1 MYYELF
7 DLAEKSGKRIG
18 NLDIRLSFNRFLSY
32 LEQRI
37 AATGSVKKGFF
48 EYVLNKFLSNKHLK
62 DEIPVEEIKYFREE
76 LELMYNLLQPPLDDE
91 KTNLWGLCI
100 PIDPVIFFGTKA
112 FYDLV
117 KKSAAKADHCEE
129 GMIPTD
135 EMMQRRLQFIY
146 TIIFSKVYNQPF
158 SANLELTHSVD
169 FQEEGLAK
177 YFRINIDTRFVDV
190 QVKGTLPEFKMSVW
204 ANEIRNEDFDWKK
217 GLRELPLDLFSFRG
231 FGIIT
236 VEDVTEEQ
244 SVENIKSL
252 TLNRNGHTDSGYNDQ
267 VIASLKSL
275 LGSSK
280 IEFGLLPNLRVNDR
294 LVFSGEEGATTVMW
308 DVKNGKAQEQT
319 LLTFAESYLNHPK
332 TVIFG
337 ENEFSG
343 KYKFIEGYLQKAGI
357 QSYALLPVYHS
368 NKVAGALEVYSMEKD
383 QLTHSRLLK
392 LRPILPIIS
401 QLLQNTVDEF
411 NTSIDGVIMDK
422 FTALQPAVQW
432 KFKEVAWHYLRD
444 THHVSGKPVIE
455 KIRFTHVY
463 PLYGAIDIRNSTVE
477 RNKALVL
484 DLDYQLELI
493 LDLLTRA
500 KNKTGILLI
509 DEMIFKCKKWL
520 SAIDGHFNDYDAVLL
535 SEFLEQEAE
544 PLLKH
549 VAISHPDLKEAID
562 YYFSTIN
569 EADGAAFRN
578 RRALENSMKAI
589 NTVISQQLEDFN
601 TELQKLY
608 PAYFEKFRTDGLE
621 YDIYI
626 GQSIAP
632 HLPFNPLYL
641 KNIRLWQ
648 LRTMAEI
655 ARLTGSLCPAM
666 EHELETTQLIF
677 IRSVPIDIAFR
688 PDERKFDVEGSY
700 NIRYQIVKKRI
711 DKVHLKNS
719 TERLTQPGKI
729 ALVYFNRVE
738 ADEYK
743 GYISY
748 LQNEGLLNDDLEFLE
763 LEDLQGI
770 SGLRAMRVGVAADA
784 RANA

>member
-1 MYYELF
+1 MQYELF
-7 DLAEKSGKRIG
+7 DLAAKTGKRIG
-18 NLDIRLSFNRFLSY
+18 GLDVQLSFNRFLNY

-62 DEIPVEEIKYFREE
+62 ESIPLDEIKYFQEE
-76 LELMYNLLQPPLDDE
+76 LELLYNLLQPPLDDE
-91 KTNLWGLCI
+91 GVNLWGLCV
-100 PIDPVIFFGTKA
+100 PIDPVIFFGTEA
-112 FYDLV
+112 FYDLIR
-117 KKSAAKADHCEE
+117 KSAGAMDECKEAAMPTAE
-129 GMIPTD
+129 MI
-135 EMMQRRLQFIY
+135 QQRLQFIY
-146 TIIFSKVYNQPF
+146 TIIFSKVFDQPY
-158 SANLELTHSVD
+158 SPSLELTHSVN

-177 YFRINIDTRFVDV
+177 YFRINIDTRFVEV
-190 QVKGTLPEFKMSVW
+190 EVKGPLPELKMAAW
-204 ANEIRNEDFDWKK
+204 ANEIRNEDFDWEK
-217 GLRELPLDLFSFRG
+217 GLQELPLNLFAFRG

-236 VEDVTEEQ
+236 IEDVTEEQ

-252 TLNRNGHTDSGYNDQ
+252 TLNRNGHTDAGYNDQ
-267 VIASLKSL
+267 IIESLKSL

-294 LVFSGEEGATTVMW
+294 LVFSGEDSGTTVLW
-308 DVKNGKAQEQT
+308 DAKNEKGQEQT
-319 LLTFAESYLNHPK
+319 LLSFAESYLNHPK

-343 KYKFIEGYLQKAGI
+343 KYKVIEGYLQAAGI

-368 NKVAGALEVYSMEKD
+368 NKVAGALEVYSLEKD
-383 QLTHSRLLK
+383 QLTQNRLVK
-392 LRPILPIIS
+392 LRPILPIVA

-411 NTSIDGVIMDK
+411 NTAVDSVIMDK

-444 THHVSGKPVIE
+444 NHHAPKKPIIE
-455 KIRFTHVY
+455 KIRFSHVY
-463 PLYGAIDIRNSTVE
+463 PLYGAVDIRNSTIE

-484 DLDYQLELI
+484 DLRYQLELM
-493 LDLLTRA
+493 LGLLARA
-500 KNKTGILLI
+500 KDKTGILLI

-520 SAIDGHFNDYDAVLL
+520 GTIDDYFSDYDSVLL

-549 VAISHPDLKEAID
+549 VVVSHPELKESVEH
-562 YYFSTIN
+562 YFATIN
-569 EADGAAFRN
+569 EAAGDAFKN
-578 RRALENSMKAI
+578 RRALESSMKAI
-589 NTVISQQLEDFN
+589 NTVISQQLEEFN
-601 TELQKLY
+601 AELQKLY

-632 HLPFNPLYL
+632 QRAFDPLYL

-648 LRTMAEI
+648 LRVMAEI
-655 ARLTGSLCPAM
+655 ARIIGSLCPAM
-666 EHELETTQLIF
+666 EHALETTQLIF

-711 DKVHLKNS
+711 DKVHIKN
-719 TERLTQPGKI
+719 TMERLTQPGKI
-729 ALVYFNRVE
+729 ALVYFNRNE

-748 LQNEGLLNDDLEFLE
+748 LQNEGLLDNDLEFLE
-763 LEDLQGI
+763 LEELQGV
-770 SGLRAMRVGVAADA
+770 SGLRAIRVGVVV
-784 RANA
+784 

>member
-1 MYYELF
+1 MHYELF
-7 DLAEKSGKRIG
+7 DLAEKNGKKIG
-18 NLDIRLSFNRFLSY
+18 GLDVQLSFNRFLNY

-37 AATGSVKKGFF
+37 AATESVKKGFF

-62 DEIPVEEIKYFREE
+62 DVIPVEEIKYFREE
-76 LELMYNLLQPPLDDE
+76 LELMYNLLQPPLADE
-91 KTNLWGLCI
+91 SLNLWGICI
-100 PIDPVIFFGTKA
+100 PIDPVIFFGTEA
-112 FYDLV
+112 FYNLIR
-117 KKSAAKADHCEE
+117 KSADFAEHCDERAMPTAE
-129 GMIPTD
+129 MI
-135 EMMQRRLQFIY
+135 QQRLQFIY
-146 TIIFSKVYNQPF
+146 SIIFSKVYNQPF
-158 SANLELTHSVD
+158 SSNLELTHSVN
-169 FQEEGLAK
+169 FEEEGLAK

-190 QVKGTLPEFKMSVW
+190 QVKGEIPDFKMAVW
-204 ANEIRNEDFDWKK
+204 SNEIRNEDFDWKK
-217 GLRELPLDLFSFRG
+217 GLAELPLDLFAFRG

-267 VIASLKSL
+267 VIESLKSL

-280 IEFGLLPNLRVNDR
+280 IEFGLLPNLRINDH
-294 LVFSGEEGATTVMW
+294 LVFSGEERATTVMW
-308 DVKNGKAQEQT
+308 DVKNRKDQEQT

-343 KYKFIEGYLQKAGI
+343 KYKVIEDYLEKAGI

-383 QLTHSRLLK
+383 QLTHNRLVK
-392 LRPILPIIS
+392 LRPVLPIIA

-411 NTSIDGVIMDK
+411 NTSIDSVIMDK

-444 THHVSGKPVIE
+444 HQHTARKPIIE

-463 PLYGAIDIRNSTVE
+463 PLYGAIDIRNSTIE

-484 DLDYQLELI
+484 DLNYQLELV
-493 LDLLTRA
+493 LDLLTKA
-500 KNKTGILLI
+500 KNKVGILLI

-520 SAIDGHFNDYDAVLL
+520 NAIDSHFNDYDAVLL
-535 SEFLEQEAE
+535 SEFLDQEAE

-549 VAISHPDLKEAID
+549 VAVSHPELKEAVD
-562 YYFSTIN
+562 YYFATIN
-569 EADGAAFRN
+569 EANGAAFQH

-655 ARLTGSLCPAM
+655 ARLTGALCPAM

-729 ALVYFNRVE
+729 ALVYFNRNE

-748 LQNEGLLNDDLEFLE
+748 LQNEGLLKEDLEFLE
-763 LEDLQGI
+763 LEDLQGV
-770 SGLRAMRVGVAADA
+770 SGLRAMRVGIAAA
-784 RANA
+784 AG